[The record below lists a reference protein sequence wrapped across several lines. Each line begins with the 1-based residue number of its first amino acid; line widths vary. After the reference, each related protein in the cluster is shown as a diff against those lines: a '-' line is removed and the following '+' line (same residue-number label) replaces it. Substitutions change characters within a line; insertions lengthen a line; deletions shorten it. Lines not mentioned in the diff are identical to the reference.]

1 MQLTPTTRWVRWSKD
16 RLHKVLTI
24 ESIRGKPSGEEKPPY
39 NLYRR
44 TGGPRRKL
52 TDKAAAASP
61 SPASAPS
68 VKAAASPI
76 LSNSLDGNS
85 AIKKG

>member
-1 MQLTPTTRWVRWSKD
+1 MQLTPTTRWVRSKD
-16 RLHKVLTI
+16 RLHKVLII
-24 ESIRGKPSGEEKPPY
+24 ESIRGKPSEEKPPT

-44 TGGPRRKL
+44 TGGPRKKL
-52 TDKAAAASP
+52 TDKAAASP

>member
-1 MQLTPTTRWVRWSKD
+1 MQLTPTTTRWVRSKD
-16 RLHKVLTI
+16 RLHKVFTI
-24 ESIRGKPSGEEKPPY
+24 ESIRGKPSEEAPPY

-44 TGGPRRKL
+44 TGGPRKKL